1 MQVASSG
8 PRLTDHLDTA
18 VQSRGVRRVLLV
30 TLGLNLAVS
39 AGKVLVGHLS
49 GSLAM
54 VADGYHSL
62 VDGSN
67 NVIGLIV
74 AAFAFRPPDRGH
86 PYGHRKF
93 ETAATALIG
102 IALLTLAWEVVSGAL
117 ARAGRPALP
126 VIGLLNWLV
135 MAATIGVN
143 LGVSWYENREGRR
156 LRSAFLVADATHTRA
171 DLYVSLGVVA
181 SFAAALAGFGWA
193 DPLVA
198 LAIAAIIG
206 WQAVRIL
213 LSAFNV
219 LTDRAPIPPERL
231 ELLASAVPGVRLVH
245 DVRTR
250 GRGDAVYVDLTVHL
264 DAGLSLRE
272 AHEVS
277 DRIEAALQQGHPE
290 IVDVVVHLEPEGH
303 EADAAVETHSR

>member
-1 MQVASSG
+1 MA
-8 PRLTDHLDTA
+8 TLDTD
-18 VQSRGVRRVLLV
+18 VQSAGVRRVLWI

-39 AGKVLVGHLS
+39 GGKVLVGHLS

-74 AAFAFRPPDRGH
+74 AAFAFAPPDRSH

-102 IALLTLAWEVVSGAL
+102 VALLTLAWEVVSGAV
-117 ARAGRPALP
+117 GRTGKSALP
-126 VIGLLNWLV
+126 EIGILNWVV
-135 MAATIGVN
+135 MAATMAVN
-143 LGVSWYENREGRR
+143 LGVSWYEAREGRR
-156 LRSAFLVADATHTRA
+156 LNSAFLAADATHTRA
-171 DLYVSLGVVA
+171 DLYVSAGVVA
-181 SFAAALAGFGWA
+181 SFVAALLGLGWA

-198 LAIAAIIG
+198 VAIGAIIA

-213 LSAFNV
+213 LTAFNV
-219 LTDRAPIPPERL
+219 LTDRTPIASDRL
-231 ELLASAVPGVRLVH
+231 EPLAAGVTGVLRVH
-245 DVRTR
+245 DVRAR
-250 GRGDAVYVDLTVHL
+250 GRRDAVYVDLTVHL
-264 DAGLSLRE
+264 DAGLQLRE
-272 AHEVS
+272 AHQVA
-277 DRIEAALQQGHPE
+277 DRIESALQTAYPE

-303 EADAAVETHSR
+303 EQG

>member
-1 MQVASSG
+1 MATID
-8 PRLTDHLDTA
+8 TD
-18 VQSRGVRRVLLV
+18 VQSAGVRRVLWV
-30 TLGLNLAVS
+30 TLALNLAVS

-74 AAFAFRPPDRGH
+74 ATFAFRPPDPGH

-93 ETAATALIG
+93 ETAATGLIG
-102 IALLTLAWEVVSGAL
+102 LALLALAWKVLSGAL
-117 ARAGRPALP
+117 VLAAKPSLPA
-126 VIGLLNWLV
+126 IGPLNWAV
-135 MAATIGVN
+135 MAITIGVN
-143 LGVSWYENREGRR
+143 VFVSWFEAREGRR

-181 SFAAALAGFGWA
+181 SFAAALAGLGWA

-198 LAIAAIIG
+198 VAIAAIIA
-206 WQAVRIL
+206 WQGGQIL
-213 LSAFNV
+213 LSAFDV
-219 LTDRAPIPPERL
+219 LTDRAVIPAEMIEP
-231 ELLASAVPGVRLVH
+231 LAAAVPGVLRVH
-245 DVRTR
+245 DVRSR
-250 GRGDAVYVDLTVHL
+250 GRRDAVFVDLTVHL
-264 DAGLSLRE
+264 DGAMTLHQ
-272 AHEVS
+272 AHDVA
-277 DRIEAALQQGHPE
+277 DRIERELERAHPE

-303 EADAAVETHSR
+303 EGAVPGA

>member
-1 MQVASSG
+1 MAAIES
-8 PRLTDHLDTA
+8 D
-18 VQSRGVRRVLLV
+18 VQSRGVRRVLWV

-74 AAFAFRPPDRGH
+74 AAFAFAPPDRAH

-93 ETAATALIG
+93 ETAATVAIG
-102 IALLTLAWEVVSGAL
+102 VALLALAWEVLSGAV
-117 ARAGRPALP
+117 ARVGHPAMP
-126 VIGLLNWLV
+126 AIGLLNWVV
-135 MAATIGVN
+135 MAATIAVN
-143 LGVSWYENREGRR
+143 LGVSWFEAREGRR
-156 LRSAFLVADATHTRA
+156 LHSAFLVADATHTRA
-171 DLYVSLGVVA
+171 DLYVSLGVIA
-181 SFAAALAGFGWA
+181 SFLAAIAGLGWA

-198 LAIAAIIG
+198 LAIGGIIA
-206 WQAVRIL
+206 WQAAQIL
-213 LSAFNV
+213 LSAFHV
-219 LTDRAPIPPERL
+219 LTDRAAIAPEGL
-231 ELLASAVPGVRLVH
+231 ESLAAAVPGVLRVH
-245 DVRTR
+245 DLRTR

-264 DAGLSLRE
+264 GAGVSLKE
-272 AHEVS
+272 AHEVA
-277 DRIEAALQQGHPE
+277 DRIEAALQERHPE

-303 EADAAVETHSR
+303 EAEPAGADRGGSLGR

>member
-1 MQVASSG
+1 MATID
-8 PRLTDHLDTA
+8 TD
-18 VQSRGVRRVLLV
+18 VQSAGVRRVLWV
-30 TLGLNLAVS
+30 TLVLNLAVS

-74 AAFAFRPPDRGH
+74 AAFAFRPPDPDH

-93 ETAATALIG
+93 ETAATGLIG
-102 IALLTLAWEVVSGAL
+102 IALLALAWDVLTGAL
-117 ARAGRPALP
+117 SRTGKPALP
-126 VIGLLNWLV
+126 EIGPLNWAV
-135 MAATIGVN
+135 MAVTIGVN
-143 LGVSWYENREGRR
+143 LFVSWFEAREGRR
-156 LRSAFLVADATHTRA
+156 LKSAFLVADATHTRA

-181 SFAAALAGFGWA
+181 SFAAALARFGWA

-198 LAIAAIIG
+198 GAIAAIIA
-206 WQAVRIL
+206 WQGGQIL

-219 LTDRAPIPPERL
+219 LTDRAVIPAEMIEP
-231 ELLASAVPGVRLVH
+231 LAAAVPGVLRVH
-245 DVRTR
+245 DVRSR
-250 GRGDAVYVDLTVHL
+250 GRRDAVFVDLTVHL
-264 DAGLSLRE
+264 DGAMTLHQ
-272 AHEVS
+272 AHDVA
-277 DRIEAALQQGHPE
+277 DRIEADLQHAHAE

-303 EADAAVETHSR
+303 EGG

>member
-1 MQVASSG
+1 MAKID
-8 PRLTDHLDTA
+8 TD
-18 VQSRGVRRVLLV
+18 VQSAGVRRVLWV

-39 AGKVLVGHLS
+39 AGKVIVGHLS

-74 AAFAFRPPDRGH
+74 AAFAFAPPDRAH

-102 IALLTLAWEVVSGAL
+102 VALLTLAWEVVSGAL
-117 ARAGRPALP
+117 GRSARPALP
-126 VIGLLNWLV
+126 EIGPLNWAV
-135 MAATIGVN
+135 MGATIAVN
-143 LGVSWYENREGRR
+143 LGVSWYEAREGRR
-156 LRSAFLVADATHTRA
+156 LGSAFLVADATHTRA

-181 SFAAALAGFGWA
+181 SFVAALLGLGWA

-198 LAIAAIIG
+198 VAIGAIIA

-213 LSAFNV
+213 LAAFNV
-219 LTDRAPIPPERL
+219 LTDRAVIAADQL
-231 ELLASAVPGVRLVH
+231 EPLAASVPGVLRVH

-264 DAGLSLRE
+264 DPALSLRE
-272 AHEVS
+272 AHGVA
-277 DRIEAALQQGHPE
+277 DRIEASLQQARPE

-303 EADAAVETHSR
+303 ERDAAPPA